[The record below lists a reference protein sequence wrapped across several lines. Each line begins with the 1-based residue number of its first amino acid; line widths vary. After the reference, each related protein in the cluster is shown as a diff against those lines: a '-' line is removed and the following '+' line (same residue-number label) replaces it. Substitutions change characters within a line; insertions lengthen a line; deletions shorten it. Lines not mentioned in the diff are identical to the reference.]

1 MIFDLFLA
9 EPDHSLETK
18 GFSDL
23 SYGEQ
28 SFFGFSFK
36 TKGKAY
42 LKPTGRRSQPQVRFK
57 PTAGFPD
64 LTYGFPKLFALQKF

>member
-42 LKPTGRRSQPQVRFK
+42 LKPTGRRS
-57 PTAGFPD
+57 
-64 LTYGFPKLFALQKF
+64 

>member
-42 LKPTGRRSQPQVRFK
+42 LKPKVRFK